1 MAEQPPPK
9 ILIADD
15 DPQSRQMIGSV
26 LEIDGYQLLQAR
38 TGEEAIQQYD
48 SQQPDLAILD
58 INMPRINGLEVCRH
72 IRAQPAGQDIPIL
85 MITALDDMDFIDQAF
100 SAGASDYINKPLRLN
115 VLQRRVHH
123 LLQLQKSEQDRR
135 RAQSQ
140 LEERERQY
148 RRIIE
153 EANDII
159 YVTDAEGYFT
169 YVNPSGA
176 SLTGFSL
183 ESLIGK
189 HFTEIVRD
197 DWRDKLVDYYRQ
209 QVRDRKRETSL
220 RFPILNSTN
229 QVMWVEQT
237 TTLLMERTQ
246 LKGFQSILRDVTENY
261 RTQEI
266 LTKRN
271 RELEMLNELSAA
283 IVSATDLNELLS
295 KVAESCCHIF
305 KVTSVYVCDIDLEK
319 RTTIVQAEYM
329 SDSAVEA
336 EQESDLGI
344 VYSIDQDFPGLWL
357 DIKTP
362 DQIIISHSD
371 DNRLP
376 QGTRDHMAQYG
387 AKTTIQKFL
396 VVDGE
401 IIGYLELWESRQKLT
416 FSDDEMQLLHSIGNQ
431 VALMIN
437 KAQLH
442 HQLEQSVQE
451 LEARNRELDAYSHTI
466 AHDLKTPLNVVIGY
480 TELVFTRGRD
490 HNLPDD
496 FSNYLGRIKASALK
510 MTQMINQL
518 LYLANLRN
526 ASEAMVSVDMNVVVS
541 DVMTR
546 FDNQLEE
553 KNIEMDVQAGMPSAL
568 GHVVWL
574 EEVFANLIGNA
585 IHYMGNDDPRQI
597 RISGEQQD
605 DDVCYRVADTGVGI
619 SPKNQ
624 ARLFEMFTRF
634 NDNATD
640 GTGLGLSIVRR
651 IVTKMNGTL
660 GVESEEGQG
669 STFWFT
675 LPLAS
680 SD

>member
-1 MAEQPPPK
+1 
-9 ILIADD
+9 
-15 DPQSRQMIGSV
+15 MIW
-26 LEIDGYQLLQAR
+26 I
-38 TGEEAIQQYD
+38 
-48 SQQPDLAILD
+48 
-58 INMPRINGLEVCRH
+58 
-72 IRAQPAGQDIPIL
+72 
-85 MITALDDMDFIDQAF
+85 FIDQAF

-123 LLQLQKSEQDRR
+123 LLQLQKSELERR

-148 RRIIE
+148 RQIIE

-183 ESLIGK
+183 EELIGK
-189 HFTEIVRD
+189 HFTEIVRE
-197 DWRDKLVDYYRQ
+197 DWREKLVDYYRQ

-220 RFPILNSTN
+220 RFPILNAKN

-237 TTLLMERTQ
+237 TTLLMEGVQ

-271 RELEMLNELSAA
+271 RELEMLNQLSADV
-283 IVSATDLNELLS
+283 VSATDLDELLN
-295 KVAESCCHIF
+295 KVAAYCCNIF
-305 KVTSVYVCDIDLEK
+305 KVTSAYVCDIDIEK
-319 RTTIVQAEYM
+319 RTMTVQAEYI
-329 SDSAVEA
+329 SESAVEA
-336 EQESDLGI
+336 ERESDLGI
-344 VYSIDQDFPGLWL
+344 TYRLDEEFPDLLL
-357 DIKTP
+357 DIQSP
-362 DQIIISHSD
+362 DQIHMRQYD
-371 DNRLP
+371 DERLP
-376 QGTRDHMAQYG
+376 QATRAHMEQYG
-387 AKTTIQKFL
+387 AKTIVMKFL

-401 IIGYLELWESRQKLT
+401 IIGYLELWESRRKLN

-518 LYLANLRN
+518 LYLANLRD
-526 ASEAMVSVDMNVVVS
+526 ASEAMMMVNMNAVVDEVLP
-541 DVMTR
+541 R
-546 FDNQLEE
+546 FENQLEE
-553 KNIEMDVQAGMPSAL
+553 KKYRDGCPSGYAVCVGACGL
-568 GHVVWL
+568 VRGSLCEFDW
-574 EEVFANLIGNA
+574 EC
-585 IHYMGNDDPRQI
+585 DPLY
-597 RISGEQQD
+597 G
-605 DDVCYRVADTGVGI
+605 G
-619 SPKNQ
+619 
-624 ARLFEMFTRF
+624 
-634 NDNATD
+634 
-640 GTGLGLSIVRR
+640 
-651 IVTKMNGTL
+651 
-660 GVESEEGQG
+660 
-669 STFWFT
+669 
-675 LPLAS
+675 
-680 SD
+680 